1 MKSKSTKKNL
11 DIWNDYHYEKKNP
24 YNLNQQYMYLIFPPY
39 KPLKSYMINHK
50 NYIVIVLNYR
60 YASA

>member
-11 DIWNDYHYEKKNP
+11 DIWNDYHYERKKNHTT
-24 YNLNQQYMYLIFPPY
+24 QQYMYLIFPPY

-60 YASA
+60 YASS